1 MFNEIIHFSP
11 DELQAGGQ
19 SGLGLWIARSIV
31 QMHHGKVYLHSDGMG
46 KGSTFYVDIPAYTLQ
61 SAPLSLSELRVES
74 GGERKTA
81 DAGRDG
87 GRSREG
93 RDENVKSFPPTPIPS
108 PTQKKEDNRDDNVKS
123 RPSPSRECE
132 NIFDSFRVLVVDVSL
147 SDDLIV

>member
-61 SAPLSLSELRVES
+61 STAPPLSELQAES
-74 GGERKTA
+74 EGEGKTA

-87 GRSREG
+87 GMREER

-108 PTQKKEDNRDDNVKS
+108 PIQNEDIRDDNVQS

-147 SDDLIV
+147 SEDSIV